1 MPKKLKSP
9 PSKRVV
15 KSKLSI
21 PLFLPDTG
29 AKIQLSIMMFL
40 QYAIW
45 GAWAPVLSAYLMNT
59 LHFSGIQVGFIYS
72 LLPLATIISPFIGG
86 QIADR
91 YFPTQ
96 YVLMFLQLIGGGLL
110 IVMSFVTNYN
120 ALAWLMFVYCVFYAP
135 TLALTNS
142 IAFINLKSSEKEF
155 GTIRVWGTIGWIAA
169 GLILMS
175 WRTVAKSIS
184 AFALQGDTLFLAGI
198 FSFIMGV
205 LSFKLPH
212 TPPKKEAT
220 NPLAFLEAIKMLADK
235 NFLIFALISFV
246 VATELQFYYVLTSPF
261 LTSAKIGVAES
272 AVSGVMVIAQ
282 IAEIFVMAFLLPWV
296 IDKYGIRK
304 TMVFGILAWPLR
316 YIIFS
321 IGYPSWLVIAS
332 LALHGFC
339 YVFFFVAAY
348 IYVDKVAPVDI
359 RASAQSLIAIIILGF
374 GNFVGSNFS
383 GWIQKT
389 FTIDEMTNWTKVFIV
404 PTVLTILCSVIFMMF
419 FKDEKVKNG

>member
-1 MPKKLKSP
+1 MAEELQAK
-9 PSKRVV
+9 PS
-15 KSKLSI
+15 
-21 PLFLPDTG
+21 TTA

-45 GAWAPVLSAYLMNT
+45 GAWAPVLSAYLMNE
-59 LHFSGIQVGFIYS
+59 LGFSGLQVGFIYS

-96 YVLMFLQLIGGGLL
+96 YVLVFLQLIGGALL
-110 IVMSFVTNYN
+110 IYMSYLTDYTTM
-120 ALAWLMFVYCVFYAP
+120 AWLMFIYCVFYAP

-155 GTIRVWGTIGWIAA
+155 GAIRVWGTIGWIAA
-169 GLILMS
+169 GLALAG
-175 WRTVAKSIS
+175 WRTLAKSTPAI
-184 AFALQGDTLFLAGI
+184 ALQGDTLALAGI
-198 FSFIMGV
+198 FSIIMG
-205 LSFKLPH
+205 LTSFMLPH
-212 TPPKKEAT
+212 TPPKKEAV
-220 NPLAFLEAIKMLADK
+220 NPLAFLEAIKMLKDK
-235 NFLIFALISFV
+235 NFLVFAIISFV

-261 LTSAKIGVAES
+261 LTSDKIGVADS

-282 IAEIFVMAFLLPWV
+282 IAEIFVMAILLPIV
-296 IDKYGIRK
+296 IEKYGIRK

-359 RASAQSLIAIIILGF
+359 RASAQSLIAIVILGF

-383 GWIQKT
+383 GWIQKL
-389 FTIDEMTNWTKVFIV
+389 FTVEDITNWTKVFIV
-404 PTVLTILCSVIFMMF
+404 PTVLTIFCAVFFMLF
-419 FKDEKVKNG
+419 FRDEKVKN

>member
-1 MPKKLKSP
+1 MADELRS
-9 PSKRVV
+9 SA
-15 KSKLSI
+15 STL
-21 PLFLPDTG
+21 G

-45 GAWAPVLSAYLMNT
+45 GAWAPVLSAYLMNE
-59 LHFSGIQVGFIYS
+59 LGFSGLQVGFIYS

-96 YVLMFLQLIGGGLL
+96 YVLVFLQLIGGALL
-110 IVMSFVTNYN
+110 IYMSYVTDYK
-120 ALAWLMFVYCVFYAP
+120 AMAWLMFIYCVFYAP

-142 IAFINLKSSEKEF
+142 IAFINLKNSEKEF
-155 GTIRVWGTIGWIAA
+155 GAIRVWGTIGWIAA
-169 GLILMS
+169 GLALAG
-175 WRTVAKSIS
+175 WRTLAKSTEAI
-184 AFALQGDTLFLAGI
+184 ALQGDTLFLAGI
-198 FSFIMGV
+198 FSIIMG
-205 LSFKLPH
+205 LTSFMLPH
-212 TPPKKEAT
+212 TPPKKEAA
-220 NPLAFLEAIKMLADK
+220 NPLAFLEAIKMLKDK
-235 NFLIFALISFV
+235 NFLVFALISFV

-261 LTSAKIGVAES
+261 LTSDKIGVADS

-282 IAEIFVMAFLLPWV
+282 IAEIFVMAILLPIV
-296 IDKYGIRK
+296 IEKYGIRK
-304 TMVFGILAWPLR
+304 TMVYGILAWPLR

-348 IYVDKVAPVDI
+348 IYVDKVAPADI
-359 RASAQSLIAIIILGF
+359 RASAQSLIAIVILGF

-383 GWIQKT
+383 GWIQKL
-389 FTIDEMTNWTKVFIV
+389 FTVDGVTNWTKVFII
-404 PTVLTILCSVIFMMF
+404 PTILTILCAVFFMLF
-419 FKDEKVKNG
+419 FRDEKVKS